1 MTEEIIKIVG
11 VEVQMPY
18 HNEVYIVGEKP
29 EGHVSMIVKNAGI
42 VKEIR
47 LAEDDDLTDDDS
59 IQERDIIYIE
69 MEKNGILL
77 ELHTNQPGLRIIWS
91 DENVEV

>member
-1 MTEEIIKIVG
+1 MTQEIIKIVG
-11 VEVQMPY
+11 IEVQMPY

-47 LAEDDDLTDDDS
+47 LADDDDS
-59 IQERDIIYIE
+59 IQERDVIYIK
-69 MEKNGILL
+69 MEKNGIIL
-77 ELHTNQPGLRIIWS
+77 ELSTSQPGLRIIWS
-91 DENVEV
+91 DENVDM

>member
-1 MTEEIIKIVG
+1 MTQEIIKIVG
-11 VEVQMPY
+11 IEVQMPY

-47 LAEDDDLTDDDS
+47 LAEDDDS
-59 IQERDIIYIE
+59 IQERDVIYIE
-69 MEKNGILL
+69 MEKNGIIL
-77 ELHTNQPGLRIIWS
+77 EISTSQPGLRIIWS

>member
-1 MTEEIIKIVG
+1 MTQEIIKIVG
-11 VEVQMPY
+11 IEVQMPY

-29 EGHVSMIVKNAGI
+29 EGHMSGIVKNAGI

-47 LAEDDDLTDDDS
+47 LAEDDDS
-59 IQERDIIYIE
+59 IQERDVIYIK
-69 MEKNGILL
+69 MEKNGIIL
-77 ELHTNQPGLRIIWS
+77 ELSASQPGLRIIWS